1 MSKSIKIVKYP
12 YVAQY
17 DDRWGRPLDIY
28 YVNTAAG
35 YVSEDFWNELNRFQS
50 YRIKGNKD
58 VLNDKGLI
66 KAEVMKEIAEIVGT
80 STIKQFNLRVEAKV
94 SDTNNYIRN
103 IAVFGQKSYY
113 EWSLK
118 YELLLIKAK
127 IQCWLKNRKV
137 KRT

>member
-1 MSKSIKIVKYP
+1 MKSIKIVKYP

-17 DDRWGRPLDIY
+17 EGRWGELLDGY
-28 YVNTAAG
+28 YVNTSAG

-80 STIKQFNLRVEAKV
+80 STVKQFNLRVEAKV

-103 IAVFGQKSYY
+103 IAVFGHKSHY
-113 EWSLK
+113 EWSFK

-137 KRT
+137 KRI